1 MFIEEMRNKFGYNIP
16 IFTNEI
22 LELFSQYTKAYVFR
36 MINEAEEKQEIVQL
50 DTGVYYLPQITP
62 FGLSV
67 ITASD
72 VAKKKYIQNQS
83 EIYGIYS
90 GLTLQNEFSLTTQ
103 MTNMPEIVSNR
114 ASSRCRR
121 ITIDG
126 MDFVLRKARTK
137 ITADN
142 VKAYRVLQLFTEIK
156 CADIGKDEKRRISD
170 YIKTNG
176 LSQGELIDLAKNFPA
191 KTLQNLT
198 YSGVLYEI
206 T

>member
-22 LELFSQYTKAYVFR
+22 LELFSQYTRAYVFR
-36 MINEAEEKQEIVQL
+36 MLKAAEEKEEIIQL
-50 DTGVYYLPQITP
+50 DTGVYYLPQMTP

-103 MTNMPEIVSNR
+103 ITNTPEIISNR

-126 MDFVLRKARTK
+126 MQFVLRKARTE
-137 ITADN
+137 ITSDN
-142 VKAYRVLQLFTEIK
+142 ANAYRVLQLFTETDSV
-156 CADIGKDEKRRISD
+156 DIGEEEKRRISN
-170 YIKTNG
+170 YIRANKI
-176 LSQGELIDLAKNFPA
+176 SPSELIDLAKSFPV
-191 KTLQNLT
+191 KTLQNLV
-198 YSGVLYEI
+198 YSGVLYE
-206 T
+206 TT